1 MSDRPTFETQLRLA
15 FSAYAAD
22 APVDVDPVAMTTFAS
37 RARVPSTSW
46 NLRRGSLMPILIGL
60 LVVATVGAG
69 VVLVARRLEHLTRR
83 GPTSTKSCRRPPS
96 RRR

>member
-37 RARVPSTSW
+37 RAPVPSTSW
-46 NLRRGSLMPILIGL
+46 NLRRGSLMP
-60 LVVATVGAG
+60 VPHRP
-69 VVLVARRLEHLTRR
+69 ARRRDGR
-83 GPTSTKSCRRPPS
+83 GPICSSPAGSNT
-96 RRR
+96 